1 MFDKSR
7 RVTTRPVES
16 FLIWQTF
23 IHAIQRARKLLRLI
37 VSMRMNTSYIW
48 LLLCVLAQGFA
59 LHVATAAEHQES
71 QATPSS
77 IHAMYPQVSSR
88 TPSPRIA
95 LPDDG
100 PSYDRTVEGPG
111 ALQFQEAVKAFTRG
125 QYAVALTG
133 FAALAAL
140 DSDSALIPP
149 LKAFL
154 AELTLIEDPTDH
166 GRREAI
172 AQYRSII
179 GLYPKNANAFRGLW
193 RVGDLYAEMGWFQDA
208 IAAYEYALSRE
219 LPHHD
224 ADRALLAL
232 GVTLGELG
240 RWAEAGRAFD
250 TVRERAID
258 DRLVVR
264 ATLDQANALY
274 AQQRKREAVPLYDFL
289 YRRWPNLLKHN
300 PDALQQ
306 YGDVLFEVQ
315 ELRRGRDI
323 DLLLYNLFPS
333 HRHAGTALVRLGDS
347 HSRLGLQTPAELFY
361 TAAQT
366 QYVDTEAAVVARM
379 RLSRKEQEIAASAG
393 ENFLRKKVEGMIR
406 GGTSSYLESSEGEE
420 LYRAIALTHQGDI
433 LGSEALVRLAEHY
446 ELRGDPS
453 RAIQV
458 YQDVTRR
465 SGVIPHDPW
474 PPAAGLHL
482 TSILKPQLEAALKS
496 KNAVQVL
503 TLFHSHGQA
512 PEQHYIGT
520 PTLLEVADT
529 HRRLGFSSEAVRL
542 YQTLVRNRKVA
553 PLHEA
558 ALIGLGESYLDQFD
572 PAAARNVFESF
583 RLQYPQSARSTLV
596 SRQLTAAMLE
606 QGDRRSA
613 IRVMRHWMRAH
624 QKDAAYGWMYVTL
637 ARTLAEDQK
646 PKEAAA
652 AFEDA
657 LRNNALR
664 APQDLLLYADLL
676 LKLNKP
682 ERAVDLYRQVLKSG
696 PDSAEA
702 EWARVQIMLNPGAKD
717 RKEDRP
723 TGMLVEA
730 EFHDPLFHR
739 AAGAM
744 QIGLQSAIVKE
755 GE

>member
-1 MFDKSR
+1 MR
-7 RVTTRPVES
+7 TRTT
-16 FLIWQTF
+16 
-23 IHAIQRARKLLRLI
+23 
-37 VSMRMNTSYIW
+37 YIG
-48 LLLCVLAQGFA
+48 LTLCALAQGFA
-59 LHVATAAEHQES
+59 LHVASAAEPRES

-77 IHAMYPQVSSR
+77 AHAVSVQASSG
-88 TPSPRIA
+88 TPSSRIA

-100 PSYDRTVEGPG
+100 PRYDRSVEGLG
-111 ALQFQEAVKAFTRG
+111 ALQFQEAVKAFTNG
-125 QYAVALTG
+125 QYPVARAG
-133 FAALAAL
+133 FAALATL
-140 DSDSALIPP
+140 DSTSELIPP

-154 AELTLIEDPTDH
+154 AELTLLEDPTDH

-172 AQYRSII
+172 TQYRSIS
-179 GLYPKNANAFRGLW
+179 GSYPKNVNAFRALW
-193 RVGDLYAEMGWFQDA
+193 RIGDLYAEMGWFQDA
-208 IAAYEYALSRE
+208 IAAYEYA
-219 LPHHD
+219 PHHD
-224 ADRALLAL
+224 ADRSLLAL
-232 GVTLGELG
+232 GVTLGEVG
-240 RWAEAGRAFD
+240 RWTEAERAFD

-274 AQQRKREAVPLYDFL
+274 AQQRKRDAVPLYEFL
-289 YRRWPNLLKHN
+289 YRRWPNILKQN

-306 YGDVLFEVQ
+306 YGDALFEVQ
-315 ELRRGRDI
+315 ELRRGHAI

-347 HSRLGLQTPAELFY
+347 HSRLGQYTTAELFY

-366 QYVDTEAAVVARM
+366 QYPDTASSIVARM
-379 RLSRKEQEIAASAG
+379 RISRKEQEIAASAG

-406 GGTSSYLESSEGEE
+406 GGGISYLESSEGEG
-420 LYRAIALTHQGDI
+420 LYKAIVLEHQGDI
-433 LGSEALVRLAEHY
+433 LGSEALIRLAEHY
-446 ELRGDPS
+446 ELRGNPS

-465 SGVIPHDPW
+465 TGVIPHDPW
-474 PPAAGLHL
+474 PMAAGLRL

-496 KNAVQVL
+496 KNDVQAL
-503 TLFHSHGQA
+503 TLFHSHGQT

-520 PTLLEVADT
+520 QTLLEVADT
-529 HRRLGFSSEAVRL
+529 HRRLGFSPEAVHL
-542 YQTLVRNRKVA
+542 YQTLVRNKKVA

-596 SRQLTAAMLE
+596 SRQLTTAMLE

-613 IRVMRHWMRAH
+613 VRVMRHWMRAH
-624 QKDAAYGWMYVTL
+624 PHDASHGWMSVTL

-646 PKEAAA
+646 QEEAAA

-657 LRNNALR
+657 LRNNVLR

-682 ERAVDLYRQVLKSG
+682 ERAVDVYRQVLRSG
-696 PDSAEA
+696 PNPAEA
-702 EWARVQIMLNPGAKD
+702 EWARVQIMLNPGGKN
-717 RKEDRP
+717 RKTDRP
-723 TGMLVEA
+723 TDILADA

-744 QIGLQSAIVKE
+744 RIGLQSTMVKE